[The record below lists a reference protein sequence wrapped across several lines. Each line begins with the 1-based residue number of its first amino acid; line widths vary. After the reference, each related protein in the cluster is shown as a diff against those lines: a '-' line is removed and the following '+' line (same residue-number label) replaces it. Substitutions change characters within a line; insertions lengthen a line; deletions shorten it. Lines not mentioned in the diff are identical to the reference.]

1 MRYGSDGLMAHA
13 LLEIY
18 GVAPRWRRSPA
29 PNATDDEMA
38 DLRAFLH
45 GIGML

>member
-1 MRYGSDGLMAHA
+1 MRYGFDGLMAHA
-13 LLEIY
+13 LLEVY

-38 DLRAFLH
+38 ALRTFLH
-45 GIGML
+45 DIGLL